1 MQRAAWLF
9 PNCVIS
15 RLVSSRQLTRSV
27 GQARTAVGA
36 GAQLTVFPWKG
47 GARDLVPI

>member
-15 RLVSSRQLTRSV
+15 RLVSGCQLTRSV
-27 GQARTAVGA
+27 GQART
-36 GAQLTVFPWKG
+36 GAQLTIFPWKG

>member
-1 MQRAAWLF
+1 MRCAACLF

-15 RLVSSRQLTRSV
+15 RLVSSCQLTRSV
-27 GQARTAVGA
+27 GQARTALGA
-36 GAQLTVFPWKG
+36 GAQLTVSPWKG